1 MGRILSTH
9 GFSLTGSAGFE
20 FNTLNY
26 SFVIERA
33 VNIHITVR
41 PTTSRRRLHRWKNW
55 RSRTS
60 SCSTIIESN
69 SLTWA
74 RSQIAWA
81 RWAKWNLLTKLLGLT
96 DLMDRMA
103 SASARRS
110 APGRAWGLTEV
121 IERRMARGV
130 MGLTELMIHFYS
142 RFCNLNDPSAN
153 WLRSDLAWTSLRQ
166 VPSDLDFYSE
176 HMKCKYAYWRIK
188 LQSSL

>member
-9 GFSLTGSAGFE
+9 GLSLTGSAGFE

-26 SFVIERA
+26 SFVKERA

-41 PTTSRRRLHRWKNW
+41 PTTSRIRLQRWKNW

-69 SLTWA
+69 SLTWV

-81 RWAKWNLLTKLLGLT
+81 IWALLTKLLGWT
-96 DLMDRMA
+96 YFMDRMA

-110 APGRAWGLTEV
+110 ALVRAWGLTEV
-121 IERRMARGV
+121 IERRMARGEV

-142 RFCNLNDPSAN
+142 RFCGLNDPSAN

-188 LQSSL
+188 LQSSI

>member
-9 GFSLTGSAGFE
+9 GLSLTGSAGFK

-41 PTTSRRRLHRWKNW
+41 PTTSRRRLHQRKNW

-60 SCSTIIESN
+60 SCCTIIDSN
-69 SLTWA
+69 SL
-74 RSQIAWA
+74 AWA
-81 RWAKWNLLTKLLGLT
+81 RVAVMTRNGGGLN
-96 DLMDRMA
+96 DIMDC
-103 SASARRS
+103 
-110 APGRAWGLTEV
+110 
-121 IERRMARGV
+121 MARADRS
-130 MGLTELMIHFYS
+130 LTELMVLTELIIHFATRY
-142 RFCNLNDPSAN
+142 
-153 WLRSDLAWTSLRQ
+153 WSDRACTTLRQ